1 MAAGEERPGQVH
13 GGGGE
18 SPAADAEEQRNDDAE
33 NVLGAI
39 AQGAEVRGGGPE
51 QREERHPLRLA
62 LDATSLIVVALDQNA
77 VEADGLE
84 FSDLGDDGDESRGGR
99 GGESPEGEGV
109 GGDEEGLARSCG
121 GRDCQDR
128 EDQESYEEGSLT
140 R

>member
-18 SPAADAEEQRNDDAE
+18 SAAADAEEQRDDDAE

-39 AQGAEVRGGGPE
+39 AQGAEVGGGGPE
-51 QREERHPLRLA
+51 QREERHPLRLG
-62 LDATSLIVVALDQNA
+62 LDATSLIAVALDQNA
-77 VEADGLE
+77 VESDGLE

-128 EDQESYEEGSLT
+128 QD
-140 R
+140 